1 MKKASLLP
9 VLLLV
14 AQAFLVACSSPSPAP
29 RPGTINIST
38 GGFGPNV
45 QIGGLDHDD
54 STPASVRIH

>member
-1 MKKASLLP
+1 MKTPLLLP
-9 VLLLV
+9 ALLV
-14 AQAFLVACSSPSPAP
+14 FVLPLLTACSSPSPEP

-54 STPASVRIH
+54 ATPASVRIH